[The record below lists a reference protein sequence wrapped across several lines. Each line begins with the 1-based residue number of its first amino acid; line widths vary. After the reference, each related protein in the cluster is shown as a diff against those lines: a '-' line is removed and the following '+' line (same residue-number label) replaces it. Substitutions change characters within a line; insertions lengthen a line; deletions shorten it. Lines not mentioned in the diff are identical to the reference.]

1 MPFNVTELLAENT
14 RLKEQL
20 KREREINHGIRLEN
34 QQLKKSVAALEL
46 RVTELESVI
55 KDQASVIN
63 ELKRQLGLNST
74 NSSKPPS
81 SDGLRNRVQLVA
93 EVRVV

>member
-81 SDGLRNRVQLVA
+81 SDG
-93 EVRVV
+93 